1 MSLKTDYKDDVF
13 AGNRKYRKTDN
24 PDGTISLADATT
36 YNQVGST
43 FAAADI
49 NATNAAINTLKE
61 MSMHEAKASDWSAT
75 APYKQRIDIARIK
88 EGDTPVLSFIVPSWI
103 TDPNYIKPA
112 RKAYSCLTKVLTYN
126 GYIELICLAKK
137 PSTNFIFSVK
147 GA

>member
-1 MSLKTDYKDDVF
+1 MPLKTNYRDAVF
-13 AGNRKYRKTDN
+13 SGERKYQELFN
-24 PDGTISLADATT
+24 NDGTKSFTDRTDYTVQGDRFGA
-36 YNQVGST
+36 N
-43 FAAADI
+43 DI
-49 NATNAAINTLKE
+49 NATNAAINALKE
-61 MSMHEAKASDWSAT
+61 MSMHEAKASDWSAG

-88 EGDTPVLSFIVPSWI
+88 EGDSPIISLVFPNWI

-137 PSTNFIFSVK
+137 PSANFIFSVK